1 MGDHRANV
9 EDIANVVEHIRK
21 WILEKTIVNSTV
33 SETLLK
39 NMWED
44 CNVDD
49 VLYVLGN
56 LQKRD
61 MVHEYRQCNSYAIV
75 N

>member
-1 MGDHRANV
+1 MVDHRANV
-9 EDIANVVEHIRK
+9 EDIANVVEHIRNMDP
-21 WILEKTIVNSTV
+21 WKTIVNSYV

-44 CNVDD
+44 SNVDD

-56 LQKRD
+56 LQKKT
-61 MVHEYRQCNSYAIV
+61 
-75 N
+75 